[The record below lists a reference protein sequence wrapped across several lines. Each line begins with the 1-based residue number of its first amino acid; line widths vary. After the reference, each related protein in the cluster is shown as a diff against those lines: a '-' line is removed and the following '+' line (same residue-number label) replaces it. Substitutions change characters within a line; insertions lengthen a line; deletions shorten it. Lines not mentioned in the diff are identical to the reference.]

1 MKYCINCKK
10 EIKDNANFCIYCGS
24 KQDEQNIDEVKQEV
38 KQEVKLEVKPKFKWW
53 ALIIAYSIL
62 LLTLIFITIAI
73 ITNIPLEATF
83 GFMTYLIPFGIIS
96 IISGM
101 KTKNKFGLA
110 WTVTLFGL
118 VLLIILAIALLM

>member
-10 EIKDNANFCIYCGS
+10 EINDNANFCIYCGA

-38 KQEVKLEVKPKFKWW
+38 KQEVKPKFKWW

-62 LLTLIFITIAI
+62 LLILIFITIAI
-73 ITNIPLEATF
+73 ITNTPLEATF
-83 GFMTYLIPFGIIS
+83 EFMTFLIPFGIIS

-101 KTKNKFGLA
+101 KTKNKYGLA

>member
-10 EIKDNANFCIYCGS
+10 EINDNANFCIYCGA
-24 KQDEQNIDEVKQEV
+24 KQDEQNIDEVKQ
-38 KQEVKLEVKPKFKWW
+38 EVKPKFKWW

-62 LLTLIFITIAI
+62 LLILIFITIAI
-73 ITNIPLEATF
+73 ITNTPLEATF
-83 GFMTYLIPFGIIS
+83 ELMTFLIPFGIIS

-101 KTKNKFGLA
+101 KTKNKYGLA